1 MSPEILRTELART
14 EDAVLHSD
22 EQVRELVAMI
32 DKSKSPE
39 ATLSASDCHKLVTST
54 LALNARLREQA
65 TLLKNAVRA
74 AQRDADE
81 AARGE

>member
-22 EQVRELVAMI
+22 EQVRELVALI

-39 ATLSASDCHKLVTST
+39 ATISANDCHKLVAST
-54 LALNARLREQA
+54 LALNTRLREQA
-65 TLLKNAVRA
+65 TLLKAA
-74 AQRDADE
+74 IKTAQRMSAE
-81 AARGE
+81 SARDD